1 MDTELYMRNETDFE
15 KALRIKGYGSFD
27 KKKSESQID
36 KEIRIDN
43 NLTVKP
49 TVITSLSEYINF
61 INGLKGNSSINPIF
75 FRGQTNANYLLTP
88 NCLRSN
94 PENEHLILEE
104 FERHFP
110 NEFNYKML
118 AMEKLS
124 LMQHFYLP
132 TRALDV
138 SENPLLALYFACSH
152 MKKFRTR
159 IIKPEDEKWGEV
171 VLFQE
176 PKKRYE
182 KKSEKLKT
190 IESSNISI
198 IANTAFMENDFSL
211 WHLGSKWKRDV
222 DIGHDEIYIDLTTI
236 VRNSYIVRVP
246 FENPRIKNQQGA
258 FIMVNANYI
267 LDNNDEIDS
276 ELTNYV
282 LDKDYISYDILLN
295 SRYSKRFDLKKTWM
309 LKFRKVVPYDNLN
322 EISIFK
328 TDPFNLN
335 RIFYKNE
342 KNVQQVVLI
351 PPDKKQDILRE
362 LKKFNITEDFVYPDM
377 DSVANEIKE
386 RFSKKEDN

>member
-1 MDTELYMRNETDFE
+1 MDTGLYMKNETDFE
-15 KALRIKGYGSFD
+15 RALRIKGYGSFD
-27 KKKSESQID
+27 KKNSKLKVD
-36 KEIRIDN
+36 KEIRVDN
-43 NLTVKP
+43 SLTVKP
-49 TVITSLSEYINF
+49 TVITSVSEYVNF
-61 INGLKGNSSINPIF
+61 INGLKGNSSLNPIF
-75 FRGQTNANYLLTP
+75 FRGHENADYLLTP
-88 NCLRSN
+88 NCLRIN

-110 NEFNYKML
+110 NEFNSNMI

-132 TRALDV
+132 TRALDI
-138 SENPLLALYFACSH
+138 SENPLMALYFACSH

-159 IIKPEDEKWGEV
+159 ILRPEDEKWGEI

-176 PKKRYE
+176 PKEKEE

-222 DIGHDEIYIDLTTI
+222 DWGHNEKYIDLTTI
-236 VRNSYIVRVP
+236 VHNSFIVRVP
-246 FENPRIKNQQGA
+246 FLNPRIKNQQGA
-258 FIMVNANYI
+258 FIMVNANYVI
-267 LDNNDEIDS
+267 DENDELDCD
-276 ELTNYV
+276 LTNYI
-282 LDKDYISYDILLN
+282 LDKEYINYDDLLK
-295 SRYSKRFDLKKTWM
+295 SKFSKRFSPEKTWE
-309 LKFRKVVPYDNLN
+309 LKFRKVVPYDTKNK
-322 EISIFK
+322 IPIFI
-328 TDPFNLN
+328 TDPFNLR
-335 RIFYKNE
+335 RIFYRDE

-351 PPDKKQDILRE
+351 PPEKKPDILKE

-386 RFSKKEDN
+386 RFSNAEDD